1 MGILRTLGL
10 IGAGVWI
17 IGKASQLRA
26 ASRASKKIDVII
38 SGERVGFN
46 YQGVPVTLSY
56 IIKNPTKARMEM
68 TSPLIKFRVGGTHLA
83 SSTLS
88 VDDIPQE
95 NRSSA
100 GRIKIEPFA
109 QTGKITGK
117 KIAQNCSSRPKNKG
131 RKSFSCTTSHKNTSY
146 IDNQHNLYSKKTI
159 FHNRL
164 IIKMGKTDQSAR
176 N

>member
-1 MGILRTLGL
+1 MGILKTLGL

-26 ASRASKKIDVII
+26 ASRASEKVDVII

-56 IIKNPTKARMEM
+56 VIKNPTKARMEM

-83 SSTLS
+83 SSTIS

-95 NRSSA
+95 DRSSA
-100 GRIKIEPFA
+100 GRIKIEPFS
-109 QTGKITGK
+109 QTGKITSTVLIPYASILKLGLAF
-117 KIAQNCSSRPKNKG
+117 IAKFKDG
-131 RKSFSCTTSHKNTSY
+131 
-146 IDNQHNLYSKKTI
+146 SKKVQIQIET
-159 FHNRL
+159 NAQVY
-164 IIKMGKTDQSAR
+164 MGLMNFAYDDIQ
-176 N
+176 NLEI

>member
-1 MGILRTLGL
+1 MGIVKTLGIIG
-10 IGAGVWI
+10 IGAWAV
-17 IGKASQLRA
+17 GKASQLFA
-26 ASRASKKIDVII
+26 AQRASEKIDVII

-46 YQGVPVTLSY
+46 YQGVPVTMSY

-109 QTGKITGK
+109 QTGKITSTILVPYASILKLGLAFLNK
-117 KIAQNCSSRPKNKG
+117 FKDGGQKVQIQVETNAQVYLG
-131 RKSFSCTTSHKNTSY
+131 
-146 IDNQHNLYSKKTI
+146 
-159 FHNRL
+159 L
-164 IIKMGKTDQSAR
+164 INFAYDDIQNMEI
-176 N
+176 